1 MSRVKVTAIDEPN
14 EDPRSLRNSVLQAKE
29 AIEVITG
36 QRGAG
41 PFVTWEDLVR
51 LGIVEQGDVPR

>member
-1 MSRVKVTAIDEPN
+1 LSKIKVTSIEEPTV
-14 EDPRSLRNSVLQAKE
+14 DPRSLRNSVLQAKE

-51 LGIVEQGDVPR
+51 LGIVQQSDVPQ